1 MKNDFSIDSHKE
13 PTASWPSLNAHGQPK
28 NDLESL
34 TDGEIWELFREG
46 QELAFIHIYQ
56 KHFQGLFHYGSQF
69 TENDA
74 LIEDAIQ
81 DMFIELREN
90 RKRNVIKSSIRN
102 YLFTCLRRRILQYK
116 QKFDNKFKP
125 LEEAGFIDFELGIS
139 AEQRII
145 EGQIKQEQNEKLQQV
160 IKTLSSRQR
169 EAIYY
174 LYHEGMAYGE
184 IKELMGFSNIRSVRN
199 LVYRALAS
207 IKSAIVQL
215 CLIGSALL
223 FQLLQHTS

>member
-1 MKNDFSIDSHKE
+1 MKNDFSIDPNKE
-13 PTASWPSLNAHGQPK
+13 PTASWPGSLTHDQPK
-28 NDLESL
+28 NELESL
-34 TDGEIWELFREG
+34 SDVQIWELFREG

-90 RKRNVIKSSIRN
+90 RQRNIVKSSIKN
-102 YLFTCLRRRILQYK
+102 YLFTCLRRRILYYK
-116 QKFDNKFKP
+116 QKLDNKFKP

-139 AEQRII
+139 TEQRII
-145 EGQIKQEQNEKLQQV
+145 EGQIKQEQIEKLQQV

-207 IKSAIVQL
+207 IKSAIIQL
-215 CLIGSALL
+215 LLIGSAWL
-223 FQLLQHTS
+223 FQLAHHTS